1 MMSEIKLNLSE
12 EQIAFLQKTAGSE
25 NVEAILTSQVSLG
38 IVKNKLVEYVPQLT
52 EKDKEELREFVAK
65 KFRLQP
71 IETTSSGTT
80 STKADKK
87 DNATTSASAE

>member
-65 KFRLQP
+65 KFRLQS

-87 DNATTSASAE
+87 DNATTSASVE

>member
-38 IVKNKLVEYVPQLT
+38 IVKKQ
-52 EKDKEELREFVAK
+52 
-65 KFRLQP
+65 
-71 IETTSSGTT
+71 IS
-80 STKADKK
+80 
-87 DNATTSASAE
+87 

>member
-1 MMSEIKLNLSE
+1 MSEIKLNLSE

-71 IETTSSGTT
+71 IENTSSGNT

-87 DNATTSASAE
+87 DNATASASAE